1 MPPAVQQIRHF
12 RKMRGLS
19 LRALSERIGVSVSQ
33 LSKIESGK
41 ARLTVE
47 MALKLAGEL
56 ELPAASFLNDPSP
69 APRARRTIT
78 RAGTGTRHHSPGLEH
93 EVLCSDF
100 KEKQNLFW
108 RMTVAPGAV
117 EDNGGMRQHPG
128 QEFIHVL
135 SGRLELHS
143 AYYDPLVLET
153 GDSILFDSDQPHGY
167 VGLDGPAE
175 FLLMNSFVHSDPEA

>member
-1 MPPAVQQIRHF
+1 M
-12 RKMRGLS
+12 
-19 LRALSERIGVSVSQ
+19 
-33 LSKIESGK
+33 
-41 ARLTVE
+41 
-47 MALKLAGEL
+47 
-56 ELPAASFLNDPSP
+56 
-69 APRARRTIT
+69 
-78 RAGTGTRHHSPGLEH
+78 
-93 EVLCSDF
+93 LCSDF

-175 FLLMNSFVHSDPEA
+175 FLLMNSFVHPDPEA